1 MALAIQALR
10 VLCSSGGC
18 LEQGELQRRLPS
30 RPSAEQL
37 AAVLRDAQRFTLVRR
52 PGRAAA
58 ATAETEVAV
67 VVATSP
73 VRLCPE
79 QVAGCP
85 GLCGQLHICKYHLK
99 GFCRNQLAR

>member
-1 MALAIQALR
+1 MALAVQALR
-10 VLCSSGGC
+10 VLCASGGC
-18 LEQGELQRRLPS
+18 LEQGELQRRLPA

-58 ATAETEVAV
+58 AAEAEVAV

-73 VRLCPE
+73 VRVCPE
-79 QVAGCP
+79 HVAGCP
-85 GLCGQLHICKYHLK
+85 GQCGQLHICKYHLK